1 MKATA
6 CDAQHL
12 VEEYEA
18 LRRGATARAAGTS
31 VGHGLALFLARGMYS
46 WLDALTALT
55 PASDRERPRLPVS
68 RDSVSIT
75 CPAWTDLTT
84 VLATMVL
91 ACTEGA
97 EVNREPAS

>member
-6 CDAQHL
+6 YDGQYL

-18 LRRGATARAAGTS
+18 LRRGATAGTS
-31 VGHGLALFLARGMYS
+31 SWGHGLALFLARGMHA

-55 PASDRERPRLPVS
+55 PAPDRERPGLPIS
-68 RDSVSIT
+68 RDSVSVA
-75 CPAWTDLTT
+75 CPAWADLTT

-91 ACTEGA
+91 ACTDVAE
-97 EVNREPAS
+97 EVNRESRR